1 MRSERGTTLRGKRT
15 MRLYLLIF
23 SPMIVVLSFAVSE
36 ALSQQ
41 RPKLGPGR
49 KYTTIERVQ
58 PERLA
63 ALHRDRLARTR
74 HVVQL
79 ATGYADY
86 RAILH
91 AHAEDAAHTG
101 GTRPEMLAAAKRAG
115 VQVIMLTDHVRP
127 QRDFINDSWRG
138 LRDGVLFIPGA
149 EAEGFLVYPQR
160 SIRNEAFSSRNE
172 YIALVR
178 RAGGNIFL
186 SHVEERFDWPTA
198 ELDGLEIYNNHTDIK
213 DEGPFLMW
221 LGSALSDPARLSQLS
236 KALDEYPAE
245 FFGASQDYLTPII
258 EKWDRDLVT
267 HRLTGVAANDCH
279 HNQGFTVR
287 VGGPESIEILEMVG
301 NEKPRTITVG
311 QQPRIAEMIQGRKAG
326 DVIARLDIDP
336 YDRSMNFV
344 STHLLAPE
352 LTEEAVRDALRRS
365 RAYVAHDWLTDPTGF
380 AFVAR
385 EKTSNRNLG
394 IMGDEVS
401 LRSGLRLHIEAPVTG
416 VIKLFR
422 DTKVVGEAESD
433 RLMWEVAAP
442 GVYRV
447 EIWLSVDGELRPWIY
462 SNAIRVLPR

>member
-1 MRSERGTTLRGKRT
+1 MRI
-15 MRLYLLIF
+15 YLLIMTL
-23 SPMIVVLSFAVSE
+23 MIVLLPAAIRDVAP
-36 ALSQQ
+36 QG

-63 ALHRDRLARTR
+63 ALHRGRLARSGTR
-74 HVVQL
+74 HEVRL
-79 ATGYADY
+79 ATDLRDY

-91 AHAEDAAHTG
+91 AHAEDATHTG

-138 LRDGVLFIPGA
+138 MREGVLFIPGA

-160 SIRNEAFSSRNE
+160 SIKGEPFSNRAE
-172 YIALVR
+172 YIALAKR
-178 RAGGNIFL
+178 GGGDIFL

-221 LGSALSDPARLSQLS
+221 LTSALSDPARLSQLS
-236 KALDEYPAE
+236 KALDEYPTE

-258 EKWDRDLVT
+258 EKWDRDLLT
-267 HRLTGVAANDCH
+267 NRSTGVAANDCH
-279 HNQGFTVR
+279 HNQGFTIR
-287 VGGPESIEILEMVG
+287 VGTANSIEILEMVG
-301 NEKPRTITVG
+301 GDKPRTITVE

-326 DVIARLDIDP
+326 DVIARIDIDP
-336 YDRSMNFV
+336 YERSMNFV
-344 STHLLAPE
+344 STHILASE
-352 LTEEAVRDALRRS
+352 LNEESVRDALRRS
-365 RAYVAHDWLTDPTGF
+365 HAYVAHDWLTDPTGF

-385 EKTSNRNLG
+385 DEGSSRNLG
-394 IMGDEVS
+394 IMGDEIA
-401 LRSGLRLHIEAPVTG
+401 LRSKLQLQIEAPG
-416 VIKLFR
+416 VGAIKLFHNGR
-422 DTKVVGEAESD
+422 IVGEAESD
-433 RLMWEVAAP
+433 RMVFKVEAP